1 MDQAETATGGQ
12 TQPGISGPPW
22 MKRVPLITGSLA
34 ALAGYLTVR
43 GAGLSNEAIYQS
55 NQAVLRQAVASD
67 TWGEYQADSVK
78 ARVLE
83 VALATLP
90 PTSPPAVRQKLSAE
104 ADDLRRRQ
112 PSLRDQAKDLER
124 QRDQLLAGGRL
135 RLAEKG
141 LDDYAGVAAQLAIA
155 LASVAA
161 LTKRPAAFTAGV
173 AVGLVAIALTVWA
186 MLSHFWVH

>member
-1 MDQAETATGGQ
+1 MR
-12 TQPGISGPPW
+12 
-22 MKRVPLITGSLA
+22 RVPLITGSLA

-55 NQAVLRQAVASD
+55 NQAVLRQAKASD
-67 TWGEYQADSVK
+67 TWAEYQADSVK
-78 ARVLE
+78 ARVIE
-83 VALATLP
+83 TALITLP
-90 PTSPPAVRQKLSAE
+90 TTAAADVRRNLSSA
-104 ADDLRRRQ
+104 ADDLRHRQ
-112 PSLRDQAKDLER
+112 PPLQAAAQDLER
-124 QRDQLLAGGRL
+124 ERDQLLSGGRL

-173 AVGLVAIALTVWA
+173 VVGMAAVALTVWA